1 MNKKEKLENIFK
13 YIDKETEQC
22 VTDYIDIE
30 EILKMEDYDE
40 LYDELQDVGFFNVE
54 IIYYATAMDYLK
66 EHDTSLTQSLEYAH
80 DLGYSAK
87 DLNSELLA
95 TILACEKLIE
105 SFSAYYDEIQDI
117 LTNNE

>member
-22 VTDYIDIE
+22 VTDHIDIE
-30 EILKMEDYDE
+30 EILKMESYDE

-54 IIYYATAMDYLK
+54 IIYYARAMEYLQTN
-66 EHDTSLTQSLEYAH
+66 DTSLSDSLEIAGEM
-80 DLGYSAK
+80 GYRTE
-87 DLNSELLA
+87 DLNSEILASLLA
-95 TILACEKLIE
+95 SKKIQE
-105 SFSAYYDEIQDI
+105 SFGGYYDEIEDI